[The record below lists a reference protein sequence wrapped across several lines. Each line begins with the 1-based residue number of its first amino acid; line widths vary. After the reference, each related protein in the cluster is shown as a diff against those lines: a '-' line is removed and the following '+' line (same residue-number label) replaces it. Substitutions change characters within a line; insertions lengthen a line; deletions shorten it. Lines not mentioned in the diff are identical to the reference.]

1 MFGKKKAGRA
11 TGKSDRAVPKKGAAG
26 IPHGAEDTKEEEI
39 AELAEKLQNLFSAID
54 GLQRSLG
61 TAPPPEDADE
71 DFGGCEP
78 EDDPEDVFEDDCAD
92 DLEDDLEEDFDL
104 DERVPAREKRVS
116 APKEK
121 RKARPAR
128 SAKPKKKEADY
139 SWIEEEEEMMWDDE

>member
-11 TGKSDRAVPKKGAAG
+11 TGTSDRAEPKKDTAVS
-26 IPHGAEDTKEEEI
+26 PRGAEDPKEEETV
-39 AELAEKLQNLFSAID
+39 ELAEKLRNLFSAID
-54 GLQRSLG
+54 GLQRALG
-61 TAPPPEDADE
+61 TAPSPDGADE
-71 DFGGCEP
+71 DGLDYSP
-78 EDDPEDVFEDDCAD
+78 EDDPEDIF
-92 DLEDDLEEDFDL
+92 EDDLEEDFDL

-116 APKEK
+116 APKKK